1 MKELKFS
8 YTSIY
13 QPGLL
18 GRETEKRFV
27 EKVAGTFCGSFKL
40 QVSPTVHDCVVGA
53 VGMLV
58 KEMPVAT
65 VAEAMLYDA
74 VKYHSSGSSGG
85 AEANVFVANNAAI
98 YRLVEVRRK

>member
-40 QVSPTVHDCVVGA
+40 QVSPTV
-53 VGMLV
+53 LS
-58 KEMPVAT
+58 T
-65 VAEAMLYDA
+65 
-74 VKYHSSGSSGG
+74 
-85 AEANVFVANNAAI
+85 
-98 YRLVEVRRK
+98 